1 MPEVHTKTKG
11 RHHAVP
17 SWRALLGRCARM
29 RRGTLCASHG
39 TVASLALVMPTC
51 EAPPSAWELLVGPWA
66 MPRGGHGPRA
76 HTPVL
81 VVTGTTTP
89 AVALIIVFT
98 ASHGLVPLPA
108 TLAWRASARYTEAR
122 PIPSRRA
129 IADAPKCSSR
139 CRRQIS
145 VGSMDGFRP
154 R

>member
-1 MPEVHTKTKG
+1 
-11 RHHAVP
+11 
-17 SWRALLGRCARM
+17 M

-39 TVASLALVMPTC
+39 TRRLAGARDAHTRS
-51 EAPPSAWELLVGPWA
+51 PPSAWELLVGPWA
-66 MPRGGHGPRA
+66 MPRGGRGPRRHRA
-76 HTPVL
+76 HPPVL
-81 VVTGTTTP
+81 VVTGTATP

-139 CRRQIS
+139 CSRRIS